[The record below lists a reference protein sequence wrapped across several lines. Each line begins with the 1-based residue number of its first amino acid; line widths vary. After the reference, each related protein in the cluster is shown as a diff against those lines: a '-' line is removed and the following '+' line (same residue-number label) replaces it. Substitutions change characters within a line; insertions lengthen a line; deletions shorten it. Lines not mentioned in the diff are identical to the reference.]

1 MTIAGLGPHGERASA
16 PERVLLLPE
25 DMSRARAAGLRV
37 AIVLHTLASD
47 WAKQQLAGIIG
58 TLGDFGVAVID
69 VVDCGFTPEVQIEAL
84 DRLIREAPDAIISL
98 PVANAKVADAHARV
112 SAAGIKLV
120 LLDNVP
126 TGLLP
131 GKDYVSLVS
140 ADNFG
145 LGKMAAEG
153 LSPHMREGADVGVL
167 GYDADFFATNEREIA
182 FVKWMRI
189 NRPDLRLHAARF
201 PSLSEAAAT
210 TRNLIDAWPDMVG
223 LFVVWD
229 TPAIAA
235 AQAIEAAG
243 RSIPIATIDLGRDAA
258 IGLAAGAPIVAIAA
272 QQPFR
277 QGQTAASTTVTA
289 LLGRM
294 APAWVA
300 LPGIAV
306 TPANVVESF
315 QTVWRSPAP
324 REVLK
329 KMKLVR

>member
-1 MTIAGLGPHGERASA
+1 MTITGLGPHGERASA

-25 DMSRARAAGLRV
+25 DMARARADGLRV
-37 AIVLHTLASD
+37 AIVLHTTASD

-58 TLGDFGVAVID
+58 TLGDCGVAVIE

-98 PVANAKVADAHARV
+98 PVANAKVADAHRRV

-131 GKDYVSLVS
+131 GRDYVSLIS

-153 LSPHMREGADVGVL
+153 LSPHVAKGASVGVL

-182 FVKWMRI
+182 FVKWMQI
-189 NRPDLRLHAARF
+189 NRPDADLEVARF
-201 PSLSEAAAT
+201 PALSEAGRVASA
-210 TRNLIDAWPDMVG
+210 LIEKSPDLAG

-229 TPAIAA
+229 TPAMAA
-235 AQAIEAAG
+235 AQSIAATG
-243 RSIPIATIDLGRDAA
+243 KSIPISTIDLGRDAA
-258 IGLAAGAPIVAIAA
+258 IGIAAGKPLVAIAA

-277 QGQTAASTTVTA
+277 QGQSAASTTVTA
-289 LLGRM
+289 LLGRL

-306 TPANVVESF
+306 TQANVVESF

-329 KMKLVR
+329 RAKLVG